1 MGEVQV
7 QKRQK
12 RTDGQRE
19 REGETVRFSWL
30 AARARYLGS
39 ILLCGEEA
47 ILRLVQFF
55 QHLVPCILRH
65 MQLLFQL
72 HNVIL

>member
-1 MGEVQV
+1 MIWVESGGEGRAGGKRCSRQCDRANGEVRV

-12 RTDGQRE
+12 RTDRQRE
-19 REGETVRFSWL
+19 KEGETVRSSLL

-47 ILRLVQFF
+47 VLRLV
-55 QHLVPCILRH
+55 
-65 MQLLFQL
+65 
-72 HNVIL
+72 

>member
-1 MGEVQV
+1 MIRVESGAEGRAGRKRCSRQRDRAKGEVRV

-19 REGETVRFSWL
+19 REGETVRSSLL
-30 AARARYLGS
+30 AARAQYLGS

-47 ILRLVQFF
+47 VLRLV
-55 QHLVPCILRH
+55 
-65 MQLLFQL
+65 
-72 HNVIL
+72 